1 MFKDYRFWLFFV
13 FTMVGS
19 AIIDYAL
26 GLTVLFKGILLVI
39 YGAMLEYEY
48 KVIVHVPLINRLP
61 WIKRIFAERLL
72 HSMEA
77 GLDVTRDQHDEIQVS
92 HTPRPWRYWRF
103 VGGPDGVDQMVSV
116 AKVLARYGGVRLA
129 EAHDIIGKLAV
140 TYASEKERC
149 HGVTVYISPSDEQSM
164 ISALAD
170 LEVTATPVDSAE
182 SAS

>member
-1 MFKDYRFWLFFV
+1 MLKDYRFGLLAVFAVTAASMIESWLDLPPLFLSV
-13 FTMVGS
+13 FM
-19 AIIDYAL
+19 IIF
-26 GLTVLFKGILLVI
+26 GM
-39 YGAMLEYEY
+39 MLEYEY

-61 WIKRIFAERLL
+61 WIKRVFAERLL

-77 GLDVTRDQHDEIQVS
+77 GLDATQDQHGE
-92 HTPRPWRYWRF
+92 TPRPWRYWRF
-103 VGGPDGVDQMVSV
+103 VGGPEGVDQMVSV

-164 ISALAD
+164 ILALAD
-170 LEVTATPVDSAE
+170 LEVTATPVDEA
-182 SAS
+182 AS